1 MHRFRTAAL
10 VSAFALVGVS
20 ACAPTIARQGFQVMD
35 AAPREVKIGE
45 DTKSS
50 VMAKL
55 GSPST
60 VSTFEPNV
68 WFYISQTTEKYTY
81 HMQKVTAR
89 DVTVVTFDPST
100 ELVASVENLDLADA
114 RHVDYSD
121 RETPTRGRELTVL
134 EQLLGNIGQGGLPP
148 VDDNDPG
155 QQGPGNR

>member
-1 MHRFRTAAL
+1 MSRISIVAL
-10 VSAFALVGVS
+10 VSATALLGLG

-35 AAPREVKIGE
+35 ASPREVKIGE

-81 HMQKVTAR
+81 HVQKVTAR
-89 DVTVVTFDPST
+89 DVTVVTFDPAT
-100 ELVASVENLDLADA
+100 ELVASVENLDLGDA
-114 RHVDYSD
+114 RHFAYSD

-148 VDDNDPG
+148 IGNDDPG
-155 QQGPGNR
+155 QRPNR

>member
-1 MHRFRTAAL
+1 MHRLCTAAL
-10 VSAFALVGVS
+10 ITAATLLGTS

-55 GSPST
+55 GSPSAI
-60 VSTFEPNV
+60 STFEPNV

-81 HMQKVTAR
+81 HTQAVTAR

-100 ELVASVENLDLADA
+100 ELVASVEALDLADA
-114 RHVDYSD
+114 RQIDYSD
-121 RETPTRGRELTVL
+121 RKTPTRGRELTVL
-134 EQLLGNIGQGGLPP
+134 EQLLGNVGQGGLPP
-148 VDDNDPG
+148 VGDEDPG
-155 QQGPGNR
+155 QRPGQR

>member
-1 MHRFRTAAL
+1 MHRLCTAAL
-10 VSAFALVGVS
+10 ITAATLLGTS

-55 GSPST
+55 GSPSAI
-60 VSTFEPNV
+60 STFEPNV

-81 HMQKVTAR
+81 HTQTVTAR

-100 ELVASVENLDLADA
+100 ELVASVEALDLADA
-114 RHVDYSD
+114 RQIDYSE
-121 RETPTRGRELTVL
+121 RKTPTRGRELTVL
-134 EQLLGNIGQGGLPP
+134 EQLLGNVGQGRLPP
-148 VDDNDPG
+148 VGDSDPG
-155 QQGPGNR
+155 QRPGQR